1 MDLITSEELIVP
13 SNAFFQ
19 ALYIYLK
26 KQQVV
31 NRKLSSV
38 TNVLCKKVNSVNS
51 SVLCG
56 ASADEIINL
65 FETEGDCFDL
75 ESIQE
80 LNVNEDFCVL
90 IVDKLI
96 PRNLEV
102 FPKLQVATII
112 DCKNCCATFSPLE
125 ETKNLVPNFTYKVS
139 YVNQKLSIFAQK
151 SSSEENKL
159 WNWLKYVLV
168 KKLSNWMTNCE
179 NSTEAITGSLQLIDP
194 EEYNN
199 VYKDLKDKYGR
210 DMVKIWPECTD
221 PLKYIYEDCG
231 IAAYLLMLWKQE
243 RLQKQ
248 TEKLQSFVD
257 LGCGNGL
264 LVYILAQ
271 EGHPGFGVDLR
282 KRDVWSIYP
291 ANVILKEYAIVPSDE
306 SLFPETDWIIGNHSD
321 ELSPWISVISAR
333 SSYNSNYFLL
343 PCCCYEF
350 NGAKYQRKN
359 GKKSQ
364 YHDYIDFLLEISEK
378 CEFKTTEIDRLK
390 IPSTKR
396 ICLIGSGRKYDEK
409 DFSLKSEGIQKY
421 INENLN
427 KKTDSEQWSEDF
439 KPRDKV
445 EVVKNCTKIDV
456 SISEKIVESIVS
468 HLLAKKSFSPLFQD
482 WNCGGSVT
490 MPEAVNLV
498 SSENLKKLKSE
509 CGGLQ
514 TLLKNNHQI
523 FLVANGVV
531 KIRVPQKLSER
542 VFSDRTSKRNV
553 VKSKPC
559 YFLSNHPSGCPL
571 SDTECPYLHQ

>member
-1 MDLITSEELIVP
+1 ML
-13 SNAFFQ
+13 
-19 ALYIYLK
+19 
-26 KQQVV
+26 
-31 NRKLSSV
+31 
-38 TNVLCKKVNSVNS
+38 
-51 SVLCG
+51 
-56 ASADEIINL
+56 
-65 FETEGDCFDL
+65 
-75 ESIQE
+75 
-80 LNVNEDFCVL
+80 
-90 IVDKLI
+90 
-96 PRNLEV
+96 
-102 FPKLQVATII
+102 
-112 DCKNCCATFSPLE
+112 
-125 ETKNLVPNFTYKVS
+125 
-139 YVNQKLSIFAQK
+139 IFAK
-151 SSSEENKL
+151 NTSSEEDKL
-159 WNWLKYVLV
+159 WNWLKYVLI

-243 RLQKQ
+243 RKQKR

-321 ELSPWISVISAR
+321 ELSPWIAVISAR

-364 YHDYIDFLLEISEK
+364 YHDYIDFLLEISDK

-396 ICLIGSGRKYDEK
+396 ICLIGSGRKYEEK
-409 DFSLKSEGIQKY
+409 DFSLKSQEIQKY
-421 INENLN
+421 INGNLN

-445 EVVKNCTKIDV
+445 EAVKNCTKIDV

-468 HLLAKKSFSPLFQD
+468 HLLAKKSFSPLFNE
-482 WNCGGSVT
+482 WNCGGSIT

-498 SSENLKKLKSE
+498 SIENLKKLKSE

-542 VFSDRTSKRNV
+542 VFSDRNAKRNV
-553 VKSKPC
+553 VKSKAC

-571 SDTECPYLHQ
+571 SDIDCPYLHSI